1 MSLGE
6 RLRQARLERGLS
18 QAQVAG
24 EHITRNML
32 SQLEHDQASPS
43 VRTLEYLA
51 SVLGVRVSWLLEEQ
65 PACNDRQTDEARA
78 LYEAGYYRECL
89 TLLQITS
96 QLSTEGGLLL
106 CRSALRDAAQSLKMG
121 NPSAAEQS
129 ARLALS
135 AESIYIETQER
146 LSAYMILAACAM
158 AREEPAESW
167 MELVQA
173 QSRELGFEEH
183 RHLLAAR
190 YHLLGDRLQ
199 DAEREL
205 WSAGSFSPE
214 TKGEYLLLRGWLL
227 VLKERY
233 QDAIL
238 YLRQAEEESLSGI
251 LQKLELYRLLE
262 ISYREQ
268 EDYKMAYHYASLRL
282 AAGSGKSA
290 GSP

>member
-6 RLRQARLERGLS
+6 RLRQARLEKGLS
-18 QAQVAG
+18 QTQVAG
-24 EHITRNML
+24 ETITRNML

-65 PACNDRQTDEARA
+65 PAGADQKTDEARA
-78 LYEAGYYRECL
+78 LFEAGQYSECL
-89 TLLQITS
+89 ALLQQAP
-96 QLSTEGGLLL
+96 QLSPEGGLLL
-106 CRSALRDAAQSLKMG
+106 CRSALQDAAQALKLG
-121 NPSAAEQS
+121 NPCAAAQS
-129 ARLALS
+129 AKLALS
-135 AESIYIETQER
+135 AESIYIGAQER
-146 LSAYMILAACAM
+146 LSAYLLLASCAM

-214 TKGEYLLLRGWLL
+214 TKGEYLLLRGWLS

-238 YLRQAEEESLSGI
+238 YLRQAEEDSLSGI
-251 LQKLELYRLLE
+251 LQKLDLYRLLE

-282 AAGSGKSA
+282 AAGSGKNVTA
-290 GSP
+290 P